1 VRVRSS
7 TARSLLVVFLLLF
20 IAAPLTACRLGRL
33 RNPREVVY
41 WTTDTSDIGVRAE
54 KAVVRAF
61 EQANPDIHVRL
72 VFIPGGTG
80 NDTMLLTAVRGGTG
94 PDVSRMDRFEISQ
107 MAAIGL
113 LEDLKPLIE
122 KHEPHLPDHYLP
134 FAWQETLYKGD
145 PYALPTNTDARA
157 LLYNKDMLRAA
168 GVDPT
173 VLDPVHGPPTFETIK
188 RIALKVNHLN
198 TRGSFDRVGFIPW
211 YDQGFPTTWA
221 MAYGARFYNL
231 AACAITPT
239 EPAMQHSLQFTYDW
253 TSIMNWNQ
261 VSAFLETFQPDN
273 APPSQNAFF
282 SGQMA
287 MVAAG
292 NWFLQNIQE
301 YAPGLHYG
309 VTYLPVPYASQAPYT
324 WSGGFSLVMP
334 KGAHNIEDTYR
345 FMRFAAGP
353 EGQRIFTRETSNLP
367 TWNELLSDRSL
378 FPSNNAFFA
387 HLLKFS
393 RSRPPLP
400 VWSALWDELGT
411 AQERVILHEASP
423 ERALQ
428 AVYQQVQPQLQ
439 QYCPLTLTP

>member
-1 VRVRSS
+1 VVRVQSS
-7 TARSLLVVFLLLF
+7 IARSLLFVFLF
-20 IAAPLTACRLGRL
+20 IITPLSACQIGQI
-33 RNPREVVY
+33 RNPDEVVY

-72 VFIPGGTG
+72 VFMPGGTG

-94 PDVSRMDRFEISQ
+94 PDVSSMDRFEVSQ

-113 LEDLKPLIE
+113 LENLRPLIE
-122 KHEPHLPDHYLP
+122 KHELHLQNAYLP
-134 FAWQETLYKGD
+134 FAWQEAQYKGD
-145 PYALPTNTDARA
+145 PYALPTSTDARA
-157 LLYNKDMLRAA
+157 LLYNKDVLRAA
-168 GVDPT
+168 GVDPDM
-173 VLDPVHGPPTFETIK
+173 LNPVHGPPTFDMIRQIT
-188 RIALKVNHLN
+188 LKVNRLN
-198 TRGSFDRVGFIPW
+198 ARGTFDRVGFIPW
-211 YDQGFPTTWA
+211 YDQGFPATWA
-221 MAYGARFYNL
+221 MAYGARFYDL
-231 AACAITPT
+231 ATCEVTPT
-239 EPAMQHSLQFTYDW
+239 EPAMLRSLQFTYDW
-253 TSIMNWNQ
+253 TSIMSRDKVNT
-261 VSAFLETFQPDN
+261 FLETFQPDN

-309 VTYLPVPYASQAPYT
+309 VTYLPVPYASQAPYS

-334 KGAHNIEDTYR
+334 KGARNVEGAYR
-345 FMRFAAGP
+345 FMRFVAGP
-353 EGQRIFTRETSNLP
+353 EGQRIIVRETSNLP
-367 TWNELLSDRSL
+367 TWNALLGDKSL
-378 FPSNNAFFA
+378 FPGNNAFFA

-423 ERALQ
+423 EEALQ

-439 QYCPLTLTP
+439 QYCPLAR